1 MRKFLLMMAVVS
13 LSIFLV
19 ACGGSADSGEYKT
32 DVSANDLCTQIGEE
46 IGLSADAMAFS
57 DEARVSAEHLS
68 DVSLDTTESFAAY
81 SSSVSTSL
89 NEIVIVQAKT
99 ADDVAALN
107 TQVETS
113 VSNMKEIRTTYA
125 DYLPEEYEKV
135 ENTKITQVG
144 NYIMYTVLDSE
155 MEAAAITAMKDIL
168 SK

>member
-1 MRKFLLMMAVVS
+1 MKKILLIVLLVS
-13 LSIFLV
+13 LTVFAT
-19 ACGGSADSGEYKT
+19 ACGNSDDASYKT
-32 DVSANDLCTQIGEE
+32 DVLAGDLCTQIGEE
-46 IGLSADAMAFS
+46 IGLAPDAMAFS
-57 DEARVSAEHLS
+57 DEGRISAEHLS
-68 DVSLDTTESFAAY
+68 DVDFEITQSVAAY

-99 ADDVAALN
+99 AEDVATLN
-107 TQVETS
+107 TQVEAS

-155 MEAAAITAMKDIL
+155 MEAAAISAMKNVL
-168 SK
+168 SS